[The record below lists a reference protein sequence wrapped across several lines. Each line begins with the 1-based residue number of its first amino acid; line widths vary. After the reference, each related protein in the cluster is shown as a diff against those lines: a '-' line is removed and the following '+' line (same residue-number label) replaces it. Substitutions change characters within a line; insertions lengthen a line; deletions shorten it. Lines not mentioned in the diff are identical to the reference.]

1 MNQEHKNITQQAIN
15 IAREAVDLALAYS
28 GGDSETAQELEAQL
42 DDICRHSDAR
52 LIASAPDLLRAL
64 QRLVLEVES
73 ICAHEAGAMRDELIE
88 RLHKDWDGK
97 ILDSRLAISKAKG
110 QE

>member
-1 MNQEHKNITQQAIN
+1 MNQEHKNITQQTIT
-15 IAREAVDLALAYS
+15 IAREAIDLALAYS

-64 QRLVLEVES
+64 ENLLSTQIDPMGIKASHARREAYEV
-73 ICAHEAGAMRDELIE
+73 IA
-88 RLHKDWDGK
+88 
-97 ILDSRLAISKAKG
+97 KAKG